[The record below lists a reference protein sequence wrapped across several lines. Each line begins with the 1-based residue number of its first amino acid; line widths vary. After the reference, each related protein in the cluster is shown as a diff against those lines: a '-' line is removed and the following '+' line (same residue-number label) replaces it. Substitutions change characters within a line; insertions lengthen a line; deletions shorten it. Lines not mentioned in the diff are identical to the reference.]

1 MNTGTYTQM
10 MMKAFGS
17 GHSIWAENQPF
28 IPSLDPHDVILHRG
42 APNLFTIAKSKEYP
56 HARYTH
62 RNRRKCDRNSSILVL
77 KFEVNDEKKLQ
88 ELAGK
93 AIELHGLGHPFDP
106 NDPADMI
113 VELLLHSNPDIPSYM
128 DLGIELISTDLKN
141 EEELDAFGL
150 GLKK

>member
-1 MNTGTYTQM
+1 MPDTHTETGESVTKT
-10 MMKAFGS
+10 A
-17 GHSIWAENQPF
+17 
-28 IPSLDPHDVILHRG
+28 
-42 APNLFTIAKSKEYP
+42 T
-56 HARYTH
+56 
-62 RNRRKCDRNSSILVL
+62 LVL
-77 KFEVNDEKKLQ
+77 KFEVDDQKKLQ